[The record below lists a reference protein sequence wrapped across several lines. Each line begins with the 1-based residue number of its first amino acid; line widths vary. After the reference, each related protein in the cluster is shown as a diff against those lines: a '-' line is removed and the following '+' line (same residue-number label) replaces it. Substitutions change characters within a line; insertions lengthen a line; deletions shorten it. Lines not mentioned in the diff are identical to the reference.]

1 MTVQPQPEPGRL
13 RASDADRNLVA
24 DLLTAAYAEGRI
36 SKDELDE
43 RLAGT
48 MAART
53 FDDLTPITADLVPGS
68 MQGRS
73 IGAISTP
80 ASAPIDRT
88 NATDETDSTIAIFGG
103 TERRGP
109 WRARRRIS
117 NVTMFGG
124 TRLDFR
130 EATFESDTCEVSIL
144 CLFGGVELDI
154 PEGVSVRNEAV
165 AIFGGTD
172 VSHIAPPRPG
182 SPTIV
187 IKGFVAFGGIDAK
200 GNRRR

>member
-1 MTVQPQPEPGRL
+1 MPQPEPGRL

-24 DLLTAAYAEGRI
+24 DLLTAAYSEGRI
-36 SKDELDE
+36 TRDELDD
-43 RLAGT
+43 RLATT
-48 MAART
+48 MAAKT

-73 IGAISTP
+73 IGAITTP
-80 ASAPIDRT
+80 AGASIDRT
-88 NATDETDSTIAIFGG
+88 HPSDEVDSTIAVFAG

-117 NVTMFGG
+117 NLTLFGG
-124 TRLDFR
+124 TRLDFS
-130 EATFESDTCEVSIL
+130 EATFEADVCEVNIL

-154 PEGVSVRNEAV
+154 PDGVAVRNEAV

-172 VSHIAPPRPG
+172 VKHIAPPQPG
-182 SPTIV
+182 APTIV
-187 IKGFVAFGGIDAK
+187 IKGFVAFGGVDAHGK
-200 GNRRR
+200 RRR